1 MTETVAAPAWVL
13 CPACRAIQYDR
24 RLARDLRV
32 CPGCGHHH
40 RLDAATRIAQLLDAD
55 GVEWP
60 AMTAHSADVLGFT
73 DSAPYPARLARARAA
88 TGLAEGVLVAAGTI
102 HGHPVVVAAMDFRFM
117 GGSLGVAVGEYVT
130 RAAGLALARR
140 VPLLLVSASGGARM
154 QEGALALMQMARTS
168 QALAA
173 LDEAGVLTISLITDP
188 TYGGVAAS
196 YATLCDVLIA
206 EPGAHLGFA
215 GPRVIEQT
223 IGERLPAGFQ
233 TAEFLL
239 AHGLIDAIR
248 PRRHLRTSL
257 GRLLA
262 TGGRG
267 RHSPGY
273 IDDPVVRDP
282 DLLPERDAWQVV
294 QDARDLA
301 RPSTMDYVRLA
312 FEDFEELRGDRVS
325 GDCPAIVGGTAR
337 LGGRPVMVIG
347 QQKGHTLAELVSRD
361 HGMATPAGYRKAARL
376 MRMAAKLGL
385 SVVTLIDTPGA
396 YPGVAAEEHGQA
408 VAIAE
413 SIRLMSG
420 LPVPVVAVV
429 IGEGGSGG
437 ALALGVADEVLMCA
451 DATYSVISPEG
462 CASILWRDRAK
473 APDAARALCL
483 DARRLLRLGV
493 VDGVLPAPG
502 RDTSGYEA
510 AARDLRAALDVALDR
525 LSTMDGRERV
535 AVRRA
540 RFASFGADTLEDQ

>member
-1 MTETVAAPAWVL
+1 MTDTVTAPAWVL

-60 AMTAHSADVLGFT
+60 AMTARSADVLGFT

-102 HGHPVVVAAMDFRFM
+102 HGNPVVVAAMDFRFM
-117 GGSLGVAVGEYVT
+117 GGSLGAAVGEYVT

-239 AHGLIDAIR
+239 TRGLIDAIR
-248 PRRHLRTSL
+248 PRRHLRASL

-262 TGGRG
+262 AGGRG
-267 RHSPGY
+267 RHSPGHT
-273 IDDPVVRDP
+273 DDPVIRDP

-347 QQKGHTLAELVSRD
+347 QQKGHTLAELVSRN

-385 SVVTLIDTPGA
+385 PVVTLIDTPGA

-408 VAIAE
+408 GAIAE
-413 SIRLMSG
+413 SISLMSG

-437 ALALGVADEVLMCA
+437 ALALGVADEVLICA

-462 CASILWRDRAK
+462 CASILWRDRTK

-525 LSTMDGRERV
+525 LSTMDERERV
-535 AVRRA
+535 AARRA